1 MKPILPMEPTGSES
15 IPQGQDW
22 IAQVKWDG
30 VRVLTYYDGDNVRLY
45 NRKINERTRHYPE
58 ITDIRSYCDAGS
70 AILDGEVIALGPDGR
85 PSFHEVMR
93 RDGLRRM
100 EKVPQMQRAVP
111 ITYMIFDVVYK
122 DGVWLDRRPL
132 QERMEILAAMIK
144 PDHHVQL
151 VSSHDEGRA
160 LFDVVKQHG
169 LEGIVMKK
177 RTSPYFIG
185 EKRDVWQKIKNY
197 RDLIAAIGGFTLR
210 DGIVNAVLLGLY
222 DDQGR
227 FWYIG
232 HTGTGKLTHQQWK
245 ELTARLAPT
254 VVKERPFVNK
264 PERHADAFWVQ
275 PTLTA
280 KIKYAEWTEGRSL
293 RQPSIQAFVDVPPYE
308 CTFET

>member
-15 IPQGQDW
+15 IPRGKDW

-30 VRVLTYYDGDNVRLY
+30 VRVLTYYDGDDVRLY
-45 NRKINERTRHYPE
+45 NRKRNERTCHYPE

-70 AILDGEVIALGPDGR
+70 VILDGEVIALGPDGK

-111 ITYMIFDVVYK
+111 VTYMIFDVVYK
-122 DGVWLDRRPL
+122 DGVWLDNRPF
-132 QERMEILAAMIK
+132 QERMEILSAMIK
-144 PDHHVQL
+144 PDHHVQV
-151 VSSHDEGRA
+151 VSSHDDGQA

-169 LEGIVMKK
+169 MEGIVMKK
-177 RTSPYFIG
+177 LTSRYFIG
-185 EKRDVWQKIKNY
+185 EKRDVWLKIKYY

-232 HTGTGKLTHQQWK
+232 HTGTGKLTHKQWK
-245 ELTARLAPT
+245 ELTDRLAPT
-254 VVKERPFVNK
+254 VIKERPFVNK
-264 PERHADAFWVQ
+264 PDRHADAYWVQ
-275 PTLTA
+275 PMLTA

>member
-1 MKPILPMEPTGSES
+1 
-15 IPQGQDW
+15 
-22 IAQVKWDG
+22 
-30 VRVLTYYDGDNVRLY
+30 
-45 NRKINERTRHYPE
+45 
-58 ITDIRSYCDAGS
+58 
-70 AILDGEVIALGPDGR
+70 
-85 PSFHEVMR
+85 
-93 RDGLRRM
+93 
-100 EKVPQMQRAVP
+100 
-111 ITYMIFDVVYK
+111 
-122 DGVWLDRRPL
+122 
-132 QERMEILAAMIK
+132 
-144 PDHHVQL
+144 
-151 VSSHDEGRA
+151 
-160 LFDVVKQHG
+160 
-169 LEGIVMKK
+169 VMKK